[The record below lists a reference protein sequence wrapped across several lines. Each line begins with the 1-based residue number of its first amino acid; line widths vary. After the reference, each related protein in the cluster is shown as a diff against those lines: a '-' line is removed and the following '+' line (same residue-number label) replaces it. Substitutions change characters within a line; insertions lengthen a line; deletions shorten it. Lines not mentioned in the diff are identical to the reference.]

1 MYSIRIINETDSET
15 LDQAISSEAEYKNLY
30 LKSVKQVLF
39 IGLDG
44 EDEGLGHLCK
54 KALIFSLNNDNP
66 LQRDF

>member
-1 MYSIRIINETDSET
+1 MYYIRIINETDSET

-44 EDEGLGHLCK
+44 EGEGLGHLCK
-54 KALIFSLNNDNP
+54 KALSYSP
-66 LQRDF
+66 